1 MNRKAKCILL
11 LQAGCSKLERNILRR
26 QKYQQQVADFGS
38 ISNHMDLDLI
48 TQIQL
53 REIIY
58 GLWDSC
64 LYAFDETSLP
74 LDPQMAS

>member
-1 MNRKAKCILL
+1 M
-11 LQAGCSKLERNILRR
+11 LQR

-48 TQIQL
+48 PQIQL

-74 LDPQMAS
+74 LELQMAS

>member
-1 MNRKAKCILL
+1 M
-11 LQAGCSKLERNILRR
+11 LQR

-48 TQIQL
+48 PQIQL

-74 LDPQMAS
+74 LEPQIAS